1 MLLRGTAGDSLA
13 LNISGYQF
21 PDAEDLQK
29 RYSWHMVEGGASS
42 ATTKWAFRYPA
53 LTCDESV
60 TLATWLREVGDTP
73 ETSSTLKF
81 TEPNLRFEIVGRS
94 TDSVILEVQLDQEF
108 GHPADVESG
117 RREKTVLRLQLS
129 HQALRIAAQEWMADV
144 DRFPDLL
151 AQ

>member
-42 ATTKWAFRYPA
+42 GTTKWAFRYPA

-60 TLATWLREVGDTP
+60 TLATWLREVGDGV
-73 ETSSTLKF
+73 ETFSELEF

-94 TDSVILEVQLDQEF
+94 TDSVILEIQLDQEF
-108 GHPADVESG
+108 RGPAELASDSSEN
-117 RREKTVLRLQLS
+117 TVLRLQLS
-129 HQALRIAAQEWMADV
+129 CEALRFAAQKWMNDV

-151 AQ
+151 G